1 MAGSSGGGG
10 GVGSSIPSYLQHAH
24 SEALC
29 RSVEGLPTVHPN
41 KTMVDV
47 FNTALTKNPYIDR
60 HPRNPDSTIAKFDTY
75 CANYQAWADSLSNE
89 DISSIIAK
97 YDDAM
102 NSADLWDTL
111 IPKLKSQYRDIGATF
126 TSTYYTAITKAS
138 ADLLKER
145 AKLIA
150 SLAQEAQKARHS
162 AIPAMYHTL
171 IETERLKAVM
181 LDEYV
186 NQDTSYREHEIK
198 WEIELFGPYGNF
210 FAAVSGGTVPL
221 AQKQPSKLS
230 SALGGAMS
238 GASVGMMAST
248 MPGMAPLAPALIG
261 GGAALG
267 LLGGLFQ

>member
-29 RSVEGLPTVHPN
+29 RSVEGLPTAHPT

-47 FNTALTKNPYIDR
+47 FNETLGKNPYTDR
-60 HPRNPDSTIAKFDTY
+60 HPRNPDSSIAKFDGY
-75 CANYQAWADSLSNE
+75 CTDFQAWANNLSTE
-89 DISSIIAK
+89 DISSIVAK

-102 NSADLWDTL
+102 NSVDLWDTL

-126 TSTYYTAITKAS
+126 TSTYFMAITKAS

-145 AKLIA
+145 AKFIA
-150 SLAQEAQKARHS
+150 SLVQEAQKAKHS
-162 AIPAMYHTL
+162 VIPSMYHTL
-171 IETERLKAVM
+171 IETERIKAVM
-181 LDEYV
+181 LDEYA
-186 NQDTSYREHEIK
+186 NQETSYREHEVK
-198 WEIELFGPYGNF
+198 WEIELFGPFGNF

-238 GASVGMMAST
+238 GASVGMMAATIPT
-248 MPGMAPLAPALIG
+248 MQPFAPALIG